1 MISAVRAACG
11 LIVCGLLVA
20 ACAGA
25 STSDKPLV
33 LSPEANIYV
42 QVYLDIGHQ
51 GRSALAVNEGGTH
64 TFEAYCNSACNGQ
77 YNIGQEAIKGC
88 ERFGHGR
95 CVILAANG
103 VVKRPYTVA
112 GGSISALPSQ
122 GVTGDYVSGD
132 RIRQELVGN
141 SVVEAIAEGKIWAEY
156 FAPDGTLRGRTSDGR
171 PFDGFWT
178 IEGNTLCVDYNGTAP
193 GWCGQFAEGADGSI
207 DLYRNGKFRRTYPRS
222 VLQKGNPQNL

>member
-11 LIVCGLLVA
+11 LIVCGLLLT
-20 ACAGA
+20 ACAGT

-33 LSPEANIYV
+33 LSPEANIYLE
-42 QVYLDIGHQ
+42 VYLSGGQ
-51 GRSALAVNEGGTH
+51 PGRSALAVNEGGTH
-64 TFEAYCNSACNGQ
+64 TFEAYCNTACNGQ
-77 YNIGQEAIKGC
+77 YNISQEAIKGC
-88 ERFGHGR
+88 EKFARGR

-103 VVKRPYTVA
+103 RVKRPYTVA
-112 GGSISALPSQ
+112 GGSINALRSQ
-122 GVTGDYVSGD
+122 GVATDFVSGD

-141 SVVEAIAEGKIWAEY
+141 SIVEANVEGKIWAEY
-156 FAPDGTLRGRTSDGR
+156 FAPDGTLRGRTDDGR

-207 DLYRNGKFRRTYPRS
+207 DFYKDGKFRKTYPRS
-222 VLQKGNPQNL
+222 VLQKGNPQSL

>member
-11 LIVCGLLVA
+11 LIVYGLMLA
-20 ACAGA
+20 SCAGA

-33 LSPEANIYV
+33 LSPGANIYL
-42 QVYLDIGHQ
+42 QVYLMGEQQ
-51 GRSALAVNEGGTH
+51 GRSALAVNESGTH
-64 TFEAYCNSACNGQ
+64 TFEAYCRTACNGQ
-77 YNIGQEAIKGC
+77 YNMSQEAIKGC
-88 ERFGHGR
+88 EKFARGR

-103 VVKRPYTVA
+103 RVKRPYTVA
-112 GGSISALPSQ
+112 GGSISAPSSQ
-122 GVTGDYVSGD
+122 GVATDFVSGD

-141 SVVEAIAEGKIWAEY
+141 SIVEANVEGKIWAEY
-156 FAPDGTLRGRTSDGR
+156 FSPDGTLRGRTDDGR

-193 GWCGQFAEGADGSI
+193 GWCGQFAEGADGAI
-207 DLYRNGKFRRTYPRS
+207 DFYKDGKFRRTYPRS